1 MEVLFKNGIPGLEEY
16 KNYILEKSEE
26 LEPFNVLQ
34 SKENQGLG
42 LVVISP
48 FEVMQDYEIKLSEN
62 TIKNLEIKEPNEVLL
77 CTTVTL
83 NSDLD
88 KVTTNLRAPIVINL
102 KNGLGEQIIVDNDKY
117 KIKHPISK
125 GR

>member
-16 KNYILEKSEE
+16 KNYILEKNEE
-26 LEPFNVLQ
+26 LAPFNVLQ
-34 SKENQGLG
+34 SKDNEGLG

-48 FEVMQDYEIKLSEN
+48 FEVMPDYEINLSDS
-62 TIKNLEIKEPNEVLL
+62 TLKNLHIEEPNEVLL

-83 NSDLD
+83 SSDLD
-88 KVTTNLRAPIVINL
+88 NITTNLRAPIVINI
-102 KNGLGEQIIVDNDKY
+102 KKGLGEQIIVDNDKY